1 MVTSGGGL
9 RELKKQNPYF
19 SGDPQLVVFSL
30 DAATMR
36 FTEVHGNP
44 VGLIG
49 FPAEHWLDRDFWPA
63 RIHPEDRG
71 TALEFCMSCTNDRR
85 GHELEYRALH
95 ADGRVLW
102 VHEIVEFGD
111 DDTDIASGYIMN
123 ITRRVQQE
131 QDVHKMLGLKE
142 ALFRVV
148 VEDLSQPVNKI
159 SSFGDMLE
167 RHLAMQGDDVGS
179 DYAVGLREGLQE
191 LGEMISGLQGIEAN
205 SEVNF
210 DELSDRLA
218 ALRERGPKFA
228 KS

>member
-1 MVTSGGGL
+1 MVTSGGRL

-63 RIHPEDRG
+63 RIHPEDRAA
-71 TALEFCMSCTNDRR
+71 ALEFCVRCTGERR
-85 GHELEYRALH
+85 GHELEYRVLH

-111 DDTDIASGYIMN
+111 DDQDVATGYIMN

-131 QDVHKMLGLKE
+131 QDVHRALGLKE
-142 ALFRVV
+142 ELFRVV

-167 RHLAMQGDDVGS
+167 RHLAIQGDDVGS

-191 LGEMISGLQGIEAN
+191 LDAMISGLQSIEAG
-205 SEVNF
+205 SDVGY
-210 DELSDRLA
+210 DELAARLA
-218 ALRERGPKFA
+218 ALRGRGQRYF
-228 KS
+228 